1 MMLAVAMLLPLAS
14 HAQAD
19 CSGLAIPYAE
29 DFDSYSGN
37 ATGTTAPSG
46 YPDIT
51 LPNCWSFIGMSSSTS
66 NYPQVFLTSST
77 NYASSGNCLFFKSS
91 STIPLF
97 AVMPEFTTSG
107 ILQLGFTYRNEGIST
122 SNGTII
128 VGVLSNPSDSSS
140 FIMIE
145 SCERTTT
152 KTHKDIF
159 IPAGTLTN
167 GARLAFKYVG
177 GTSNNYYAAIDD
189 VVLQAAPSCLPV
201 SDLTVSNPTTT
212 TLTLSWSDLFNT
224 GATYTVYNMADTSVI
239 ASGISGTTY
248 TVTNLAPASFYF
260 FSVASDCGSGDV
272 SPLVNAVRGKTD
284 CVPMALPYSTS
295 FEAEELAG
303 TANSDALPLCWNRYS
318 TGNGNYT
325 YYPYSY
331 SSTSYPH
338 SGSRLLYFYG
348 GSSTL
353 YPDTMVAILPAIDVA
368 TYPMN
373 GNRLTF
379 WSRVTSTSGAKDVQ
393 IGTMSDPTD
402 ISTFTLVN
410 TTSVNSTTNQL
421 YSVPLGSAT
430 ATHPYVA
437 IMVLRN
443 SSGGY
448 LCIDD
453 VTLEP
458 MPSCLEVSNLAADT
472 VTPTSV
478 TLSWND
484 TENSN
489 ATYTVTNSVSGTVF
503 ASNVTGNTYTVTGL
517 NPNTLYSFG
526 VQANCTSGDASVMT
540 VLARTAC
547 SSISLPY
554 STGFEASELVG
565 TTNAQALP
573 YCWTRYASGT
583 GNYTYYPYSYYSS
596 TYAHDG
602 SSRSLY
608 FYGSTSVSYPDTMIA
623 ILPAIDV
630 ATYPMNGNRIS
641 FYARTSGA
649 SYTKNLLVGTM
660 TDPADP
666 STFALVSEVEIT
678 GTTHQLYTV
687 PMLAASPS
695 APHIAL
701 MLMRNSG
708 SLYIDDLTV
717 ETLPSCVEPA
727 SLDVETNATSATV
740 SWYGVADS
748 YTLSLY
754 NNGTEVGSPVTVTS
768 TEYTYTDLTVGQDYT
783 VHVVSN
789 CGSDVSTSSSTS
801 FHIGYCSPNPTS
813 VDNSG
818 ITNVSFGG
826 MTNTTSHPSSAP
838 YFMDNTTMAGSI
850 PAGTTADID
859 ITVATGYSYGFVIWV
874 DWDNSMSFDGDEVV
888 YVGQTT
894 NANPYQFTA
903 SFAIPATTPVGNYRM
918 RIAAADS
925 HFDSFTG
932 SIEAAASANPCFS
945 SSYSTAEDYT
955 LTVTE
960 VPSCMAPTGVV
971 ADNVTANNV
980 TLTWNGTA
988 SSYNVY
994 DLSTVGTVTL
1004 LGNTSNNSYTV
1015 TGLSPMTQYTF
1026 GVASVCGSEESTVV
1040 NTTVNTACAALTMP
1054 YVEDFA
1060 ETSATRN
1067 CWTFVSNNSANDV
1080 GTSNGMGF
1088 VTINN
1093 ASCWRFSSFTSAS
1106 DYNQYGY
1113 SPDFVVSNDATALNV
1128 KVHYA
1133 TYGNNDQLTFGYITA
1148 TDTVWDATSHSTSGQ
1163 TDFQTYETF
1172 IPANAV
1178 KLAVNYYG
1186 NFSYYAWID
1195 SVMVSEINASD
1206 ECTVTL
1212 PYTETFD
1219 TMPTCWTII
1228 DGDGD
1233 GFSWEIE
1240 NYFGVSVFHSKSYM
1254 NNVGVLTPDNWLISP
1269 QITLPSNSNYE
1280 VSWSARPQDVN
1291 YPAEHY
1297 GLYISTTTNDTTA
1310 FTLVQQ
1316 WTLSSND
1323 DPAYPVINLS
1333 AYAGQSIYLAL
1344 RHWDC
1349 SDEYWLTI
1357 DNFTVREQPNANQ
1370 VVVNVSANDAF
1381 YGTVSG
1387 NGVYTTGDN
1396 VTVTAT
1402 PNTNYIFAYWMDDN
1416 DTIVSTSNPF
1426 TFVAANNVNLQAIFT
1441 TVPQNPDTATYIMA
1455 VNDAT
1460 MGTVTP
1466 APGIYQIADGT
1477 NLTISATANAGYHF
1491 AYWDVQYYYTG
1502 ALTTTTFVDNPLTL
1516 MSNLS
1521 NYTPLTFTAVFE
1533 EDLVCNG
1540 TTCDLVISGSD
1551 AYGDGWNGGSIQVKQ
1566 NNSTIHTFTVDMGYD
1581 SDTIE
1586 VCSDYPVQFY
1596 WLPGSYDDE
1605 VSFIVSNSNGEL
1617 FNIVSGEMLPDTLF
1631 AVVSNVCSSN
1641 ATVDLLVDVDSLTVN
1656 IAVNDATMGTTNPAP
1671 GTYQIGQYDI
1681 MTVTATPN
1689 PGYYFHG
1696 WAFSYN
1702 VSGTVYYDTAM
1713 GATNDVLSVEG
1724 DYWYDASPVTFT
1736 ALFFNYP
1743 YESDSMLVNIAVNN
1757 AAMGTTSPAPGAH
1770 YLYEGDTCSVI
1781 AIPYPGHMLEGWDVV
1796 VLENSDTIINQYIS
1810 SSEPDVFNLFDQ
1822 PIVVGAGYNA
1832 YKFFVTA
1839 YFAEDT
1845 NSTTEGYLTLIT
1857 AVNDASM
1864 GTINPAPGV
1873 HQYSIGDTVNFSV
1886 YPNEGYHL
1894 SSANVSITFMGV
1906 PFIDTTVSDID
1917 LSTIDLEV
1925 DESMIGM
1932 IISVT
1937 ANFAAN
1943 GSQEATLTVTVNDD
1957 AMGYVL
1963 INGSQSTTYH
1973 GTMGETVNVEA
1984 VANQGYD
1991 FVRWSDGNTN
2001 PSRTIT
2007 LEDNVTTLEAI
2018 FQDQDAIDVADNLD
2032 NVKVYPNP
2040 TYGIVN
2046 IDADNV
2052 VSVEVMDIN
2061 GRVAAT
2067 FENTSKVD
2075 LSNLTAGTYMLRIQT
2090 ANGIF
2095 IKKVVKK

>member
-37 ATGTTAPSG
+37 ATGYTAPSG

-66 NYPQVFLTSST
+66 TYPQVFLSSST
-77 NYASSGNCLFFKSS
+77 NYASNGNCLFFKSS
-91 STIPLF
+91 STTPLF
-97 AVMPEFTTSG
+97 AVMPEITSSG
-107 ILQLGFTYRNEGIST
+107 LLQLGFTYRNEGTST

-128 VGVLSNPSDSSS
+128 VGVLNNPSDSTS

-152 KTHKDIF
+152 KTHKDII

-167 GARLAFKYVG
+167 GARIAFKYEG

-272 SPLVNAVRGKTD
+272 SSLVNAVRGMTS
-284 CVPMALPYSTS
+284 CAPVALPYTTG
-295 FEAEELAG
+295 FETEELAG
-303 TANSDALPLCWNRYS
+303 TTTTDALPLCW
-318 TGNGNYT
+318 
-325 YYPYSY
+325 
-331 SSTSYPH
+331 
-338 SGSRLLYFYG
+338 
-348 GSSTL
+348 
-353 YPDTMVAILPAIDVA
+353 A
-368 TYPMN
+368 
-373 GNRLTF
+373 
-379 WSRVTSTSGAKDVQ
+379 
-393 IGTMSDPTD
+393 
-402 ISTFTLVN
+402 
-410 TTSVNSTTNQL
+410 
-421 YSVPLGSAT
+421 
-430 ATHPYVA
+430 
-437 IMVLRN
+437 
-443 SSGGY
+443 
-448 LCIDD
+448 
-453 VTLEP
+453 
-458 MPSCLEVSNLAADT
+458 
-472 VTPTSV
+472 
-478 TLSWND
+478 
-484 TENSN
+484 
-489 ATYTVTNSVSGTVF
+489 
-503 ASNVTGNTYTVTGL
+503 
-517 NPNTLYSFG
+517 
-526 VQANCTSGDASVMT
+526 
-540 VLARTAC
+540 
-547 SSISLPY
+547 
-554 STGFEASELVG
+554 
-565 TTNAQALP
+565 
-573 YCWTRYASGT
+573 RYASGT
-583 GNYTYYPYSYYSS
+583 GNYTYYPYSYNYS

-608 FYGSTSVSYPDTMIA
+608 FYGSTSDSYPDTMIA

-695 APHIAL
+695 APYIAL

-708 SLYIDDLTV
+708 HLYIDDLTV

-740 SWYGVADS
+740 SWFGVADS

-768 TEYTYTDLTVGQDYT
+768 TEYTYTNLTVGQDYT

-789 CGSDVSTSSSTS
+789 CGSDVSAVSSTS

-874 DWDNSMSFDGDEVV
+874 DWDNSMSFDGNEVV

-903 SFAIPATTPVGNYRM
+903 SFALPATTPVGNYRM
-918 RIAAADS
+918 RIAAADNLL
-925 HFDSFTG
+925 DSFTG
-932 SIEAAASANPCFS
+932 SIEDAASANPCFS
-945 SSYSTAEDYT
+945 GSYSIAEDYT

-980 TLTWNGTA
+980 TLSWNGTA
-988 SSYNVY
+988 DSYNVY

-1040 NTTVNTACAALTMP
+1040 STVVNTACVASTLP

-1093 ASCWRFSSFTSAS
+1093 ASCWRFSSYTSAS

-1133 TYGNNDQLTFGYITA
+1133 THGNNDQLTFGYITA
-1148 TDTVWDATSHSTSGQ
+1148 TDTVWDATSHSTTGQ
-1163 TDFQTYETF
+1163 TDFQTYETI

-1186 NFSYYAWID
+1186 TFSYYAWID
-1195 SVMVSEINASD
+1195 SVTVSETGTDSTD
-1206 ECTVTL
+1206 DCTVTL
-1212 PYTETFD
+1212 PYTETFE

-1233 GFSWEIE
+1233 GLSWEIDS
-1240 NYFGVSVFHSKSYM
+1240 YQGVNVFNSKSYM

-1297 GLYISTTTNDTTA
+1297 GLYVSTTTNDTTA
-1310 FTLVQQ
+1310 FTLLQQ
-1316 WTLSSND
+1316 WTLTSND
-1323 DPAYPVINLS
+1323 DPTYPVVNLS

-1349 SDEYWLTI
+1349 SDEYWLTL
-1357 DNFTVREQPNANQ
+1357 DNFTIREQPNANQ

-1402 PNTNYIFAYWMDDN
+1402 PNTGYAFDNWTDDN
-1416 DTIVSTSNPF
+1416 DSVVSTDNPY
-1426 TFVAANNVNLQAIFT
+1426 TFMAANNVNLKAVFT
-1441 TVPQNPDTATYIMA
+1441 SGTVPQNPDTATYIMA

-1477 NLTISATANAGYHF
+1477 NLTISATAFPGYHF
-1491 AYWDVQYYYTG
+1491 SHWDVSYYYTG
-1502 ALTTTTFVDNPLTL
+1502 ALTTTTIVDNPATL
-1516 MSNLS
+1516 SANLS
-1521 NYTPLTFTAVFE
+1521 NLTPLTFTAIFE
-1533 EDLVCNG
+1533 EDLACNG

-1566 NNSTIHTFTVDMGYD
+1566 NNTTIHTFTVDMGYD

-1641 ATVDLLVDVDSLTVN
+1641 ATVDLFVDVDSLTVN

-1671 GTYQIGQYDI
+1671 GTYQIGRFDI
-1681 MTVTATPN
+1681 MSVTATPN
-1689 PGYYFHG
+1689 AGYYFHG
-1696 WAFSYN
+1696 WAYSYN
-1702 VSGTVYYDTAM
+1702 VNGTVYYDTAM
-1713 GATNDVLSVEG
+1713 GATNNVISIDG
-1724 DYWYDASPVTFT
+1724 DYWYDASPISFT

-1757 AAMGTTSPAPGAH
+1757 AAMGTTSPAPGTH

-1857 AVNDASM
+1857 AVNNASM

-1873 HQYSIGDTVNFSV
+1873 HQYSIGDTVHFSV

-1894 SSANVSITFMGV
+1894 SSADVSISLMGI
-1906 PFIDTTVSDID
+1906 PFIDTTIYDTD
-1917 LSTIDLEV
+1917 LSVIDLEV
-1925 DESMIGM
+1925 DESMIGV
-1932 IISVT
+1932 IISIT

-1973 GTMGETVNVEA
+1973 GTMGETVTVEA
-1984 VANQGYD
+1984 VANPGYD
-1991 FVRWSDGNTN
+1991 FVEWSDGYTN
-2001 PSRTIT
+2001 SPRTIT

-2018 FQDQDAIDVADNLD
+2018 FQEHEAINVAGNLD
-2032 NVKVYPNP
+2032 NVKVFPNP

-2067 FENTSKVD
+2067 FESTNKVD

-2090 ANGIF
+2090 ANGTSV
-2095 IKKVVKK
+2095 KKVVKK